1 MFFHL
6 AILAT
11 TVAIVGGGV
20 GGLVSTKEAKEC
32 GLQPTL
38 FEQGSTLGG
47 VWGPKEGK
55 TWDSMQINNSR
66 NGCTFSDFAWEDSAT
81 DFPNQREVYDY
92 LCSYV
97 KAHGIEE
104 HVHLKSKVTKIERKN
119 EQWCVEW
126 SCEGEV
132 HTALFDSVIICS
144 GINAK
149 GYIPEITG
157 QATFRGSVMHA
168 KDYKNPHS
176 LINKRVAVI
185 GNAFSGC
192 EIAAEVAQIAE
203 KVIHVYLSPNWVQS
217 RYLKEQNS
225 HRKMPYDLSLI
236 RRSSISQY
244 IDLPLVERFK
254 QGTQTYNNLCHWQKT
269 NFPETVP
276 VVTDAPLY
284 IAISDTYLSEIQ
296 KKKIE
301 LKQNPIKSI
310 GEKGLY
316 FEDNS
321 SVQVDSIIYCTG
333 YHSDLS
339 FLNSEIIEKIEYK
352 PEDTLQPII
361 LYKNVFH
368 PDLPHLA
375 FVGIGRFGINFP
387 ISELQA
393 RWACM
398 VFSGKIPLP
407 ANDVMK
413 EGLKCEQAIRARN
426 PRPQFARSALTL
438 CDELADQIGV
448 LPDFNLLKKENP
460 HLYKKL
466 WEGPFTSAS
475 YRLVGFGKNPVFASK
490 EIDALCEQAGDPLQ
504 NPECFY
510 KNLSE

>member
-1 MFFHL
+1 M
-6 AILAT
+6 LAT

-47 VWGPKEGK
+47 VWGPTEGK

-66 NGCTFSDFAWEDSAT
+66 NNCTFSDFAWQEGAT

-126 SCEGEV
+126 NCEEEQ
-132 HTALFDSVIICS
+132 HAALFDSVIICS
-144 GINAK
+144 GIHAN
-149 GYIPEITG
+149 GYVPEIPG
-157 QATFRGSVMHA
+157 QATFQGSVLHA
-168 KDYKNPHS
+168 KDYKNPHT
-176 LINKRVAVI
+176 LACKRVAVI

-192 EIAAEVAQIAE
+192 EIAADLAQKVE
-203 KVIHVYLSPNWVQS
+203 KVIHIFLHLNWVQS
-217 RYLKEQNS
+217 RYLKEQDS
-225 HRKMPYDLSLI
+225 HRKMPADFSLI
-236 RRSSISQY
+236 RRSFVCQY
-244 IDLPLVERFK
+244 KNLPLVEWFK
-254 QGTQTYNNLCHWQKT
+254 KGAQTYNNLCHWQKK

-276 VVTDAPLY
+276 AVTASSLY
-284 IAISDTYLSEIQ
+284 VAISDAYLSEIQ

-301 LKQNPIKSI
+301 LKQGPIKSI
-310 GEKGLY
+310 GEKSLY

-321 SVQVDSIIYCTG
+321 SVEVDSIIYCTG

-339 FLNSEIIEKIEYK
+339 FLSSEIKEKIEYES
-352 PEDTLQPII
+352 EDTLQPTI

-413 EGLKCEQAIRARN
+413 EGLKCEQAIRART
-426 PRPQFARSALTL
+426 PRPQFARSALSF
-438 CDELADQIGV
+438 CDELAEQIGV
-448 LPDFNLLKKENP
+448 LPDFNVLKKENP
-460 HLYKKL
+460 LLYKKL
-466 WEGPFTSAS
+466 WEGPFTSTS
-475 YRLVGFGKNPVFASK
+475 YRLVGFGKNPVFALK
-490 EIDALCEQAGDPLQ
+490 AIDALWEQAGDPLQ

-510 KNLSE
+510 KS